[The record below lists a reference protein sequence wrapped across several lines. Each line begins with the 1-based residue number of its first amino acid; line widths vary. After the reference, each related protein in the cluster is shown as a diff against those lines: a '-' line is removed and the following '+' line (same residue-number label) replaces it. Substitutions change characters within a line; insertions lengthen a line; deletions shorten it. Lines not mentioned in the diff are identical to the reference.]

1 MAANIILKVMQHPPV
16 KRKIQPFPVKWM
28 VCVLPICQVL
38 AGCGDYGP
46 DMKVELAG
54 KLSDQWQVRGLQIK
68 EWEIMRREPRQWH
81 YHFTATVLPTEDLY
95 KRIGTLNNTAVLVPA
110 ARRGEVESLSG
121 TADARFD
128 GDSWRSQFDFDRAAA
143 FFDGAPKT
151 AHGANIAIVGNP
163 NFHAF
168 LASAEIELQKRE
180 EKLGND
186 EALSSQ
192 KIGEWN
198 ASNNALKERVQQIQ
212 TDLESEQKQLQ
223 QEQLNIRSS
232 VSREVQAASLTLQS
246 EMRERLD
253 GHRKDLDA
261 RNAML
266 TQSYRARMQALQSQH
281 RDMQSQRLSRDEYSE
296 RSRQLREQ
304 ESAIQKQ
311 YSEQLDQARDTY
323 SSRVKATQQEFDA
336 RRARLQDDI
345 TSNVTVNVE
354 RSGAALQEKREQQQ
368 GNLQASQSQLV
379 DQRNKLE
386 QFSSDVQSQKTEL
399 AQQRQLLEQLKTQ
412 AN

>member
-1 MAANIILKVMQHPPV
+1 MA
-16 KRKIQPFPVKWM
+16 
-28 VCVLPICQVL
+28 CVLIVCQSAML

-46 DMKVELAG
+46 DMKAELAG
-54 KLSDQWQVRGLQIK
+54 KLSNQWQVRGLQIK
-68 EWEIMRREPRQWH
+68 AWEIVRREPRQWH
-81 YHFTATVLPTEDLY
+81 YRFTATVLPTEDLY
-95 KRIGTLNNTAVLVPA
+95 KKIGTLNNTAVLVPA
-110 ARRGEVESLSG
+110 AQKGEVESLSG

-128 GDSWRSQFDFDRAAA
+128 GESWRSQFDFDRAAA

-151 AHGANIAIVGNP
+151 AHGANIVIVGNP
-163 NFHAF
+163 GFHAF
-168 LASAEIELQKRE
+168 LASAETEIQKRE

-186 EALSSQ
+186 EALFSQ
-192 KIGEWN
+192 RTGEWD
-198 ASNNALKERVQQIQ
+198 ASNNAFKESVQQIQ
-212 TDLESEQKQLQ
+212 NDLESEQKQLQ

-232 VSREVQAASLTLQS
+232 VGREVQAASLGLQA

-261 RNAML
+261 RNATL
-266 TQSYRARMQALQSQH
+266 TQAYRAKMQALQAQY

-311 YSEQLDQARDTY
+311 YREQLDLARDTY

-345 TSNVTVNVE
+345 TSDVTANVE
-354 RSGAALQEKREQQQ
+354 RSGAALQEKRARQQ
-368 GNLQASQSQLV
+368 GSLQTSQDQLV

-386 QFSSDVQSQKTEL
+386 KLSSDVQSQKAEL

>member
-1 MAANIILKVMQHPPV
+1 MA
-16 KRKIQPFPVKWM
+16 
-28 VCVLPICQVL
+28 CVLIACQNAIL

-46 DMKVELAG
+46 DMKAELAG
-54 KLSDQWQVRGLQIK
+54 NLSNQWQVRGLQIK
-68 EWEIMRREPRQWH
+68 EWEIVRREPRQWH
-81 YHFTATVLPTEDLY
+81 YHFTATALPTEDLY
-95 KRIGTLNNTAVLVPA
+95 KRIGILNNTAVLVPTA
-110 ARRGEVESLSG
+110 QKGEVESLSG

-128 GDSWRSQFDFDRAAA
+128 GKIWRSQFDFDRAAA
-143 FFDGAPKT
+143 FFEGAPKT
-151 AHGANIAIVGNP
+151 AYGANFVIVGNP
-163 NFHAF
+163 SFQAF

-186 EALSSQ
+186 ESLFSQ

-198 ASNNALKERVQQIQ
+198 ASNNAFKDSVQQIQ

-223 QEQLNIRSS
+223 QEQLNIGSS
-232 VSREVQAASLTLQS
+232 VRREVQAASLTLQA

-261 RNAML
+261 RNATL
-266 TQSYRARMQALQSQH
+266 TQSYRAKMLALQAQL
-281 RDMQSQRLSRDEYSE
+281 RDMQRLSRDEYSE

-311 YSEQLDQARDTY
+311 YREQLDQVRDTY

-345 TSNVTVNVE
+345 TSNVTANVE
-354 RSGAALQEKREQQQ
+354 KSGAALQEKREQQQ
-368 GNLQASQSQLV
+368 GNLQTSQNQLV

-386 QFSSDVQSQKTEL
+386 QFSSDVQSQKADL